1 MALVIIGI
9 LIIFLLVLGLVGY
22 SRDVRRGVVALA
34 GTLLG
39 SSLVDFW
46 SWPLAVDLAKR
57 LGTQPQSL
65 RLLSSM
71 LIFLLAVFL
80 VGYGGGSLLG
90 RTKARTTFGRR
101 AAGALLGMLNA
112 VLIVAYL
119 VRYASVSNP
128 QLQASILTSPIT
140 VALHDGLP
148 LLFLMFALVVG
159 SLVVVRYFLTLL
171 HRTAAV
177 PRQQAQQQ
185 AKQDDEV
192 RRKKQLEEQ
201 KAKLQQQWLKEQ
213 LQMQQAQ
220 QAAQPL
226 PPLPPAPQPAAQQEQ
241 PRTQR
246 ERDSR
251 VLDKIESR
259 NQQGS
264 R

>member
-22 SRDVRRGVVALA
+22 SRDMRRGVVALA

-46 SWPLAVDLAKR
+46 GWQLAVDLAKR

-65 RLLSSM
+65 RLLSSV
-71 LIFLLAVFL
+71 LIFLLTVFL

-90 RTKARTTFGRR
+90 RTKTRTTFGRR

-140 VALHDGLP
+140 MALHDGLP

-159 SLVVVRYFLTLL
+159 LLVVMRYLLTLM

-185 AKQDDEV
+185 AKQDDDA
-192 RRKKQLEEQ
+192 RRKKLLEEQ
-201 KAKLQQQWLKEQ
+201 KAKLEQQWLKEQ
-213 LQMQQAQ
+213 LQMQQA
-220 QAAQPL
+220 AAQQL